1 MPPEFLPNAPAPE
14 WAWWIVFYFFLG
26 GMAAGAYFLAGLLEL
41 AGDPR
46 DRDAVRIAHYVA
58 FPLVAICG
66 LLLTL
71 DLGRPERFW
80 HMLFQSGRF
89 PVPAFKAWSPI
100 SFGSWIVLGFSV
112 LAFLSFVDAVVT
124 RNREERILHRGPF
137 GRVFSVLGTIAGFA
151 LAGYTGVL
159 LAATSQPLWTQS
171 QVIGALFTASA
182 ASTGLAAILLLL
194 RLRRRHYP
202 STEHKLE
209 QADTLMMVL
218 ELALLVL
225 FLVSL
230 GALAGPAA
238 RAAGAIPF
246 SSPFGVLVLGIGV
259 VLFGLLTPMVLYFRP
274 RTLGPRTPLVASVLG
289 LVGGFLLR
297 YAVIMLPQGRV
308 V

>member
-1 MPPEFLPNAPAPE
+1 MPPEFLPNAPAPD

-26 GMAAGAYFLAGLLEL
+26 GIAAGAYFIAGLLEL

-46 DRDAVRIAHYVA
+46 DRDAVRIAHYIA

-66 LLLTL
+66 ILLIL

-80 HMLFQSGRF
+80 HMIFQSGRF
-89 PVPAFKAWSPI
+89 PVPSFKSWSPM
-100 SFGSWIVLGFSV
+100 SFGSWIVLGFSG
-112 LAFLSFVDAVVT
+112 LAFLSFVDAVLT
-124 RNREERILHRGPF
+124 RNREERILHRGAV
-137 GRVFSVLGTIAGFA
+137 GRVFSVLATIAGFA

-159 LAATSQPLWTQS
+159 LSATSQPLWTQS

-194 RLRRRHYP
+194 ALRRRHHA

-209 QADTLMMVL
+209 EADNLMMVL
-218 ELALLVL
+218 ELVLLVL

-246 SSPFGVLVLGIGV
+246 LSPLGLVVLGIGV
-259 VLFGLLTPMVLYFRP
+259 VLFGLLTPMLLHFRP
-274 RTLGPRTPLVASVLG
+274 RMLGARTPVVAAVLG

-297 YAVIMLPQGRV
+297 YAVVMFPQGLV